1 MTNITETPTRTNL
14 QQKFA
19 KFVKEKRTALGWSQ
33 SYLAEQV
40 FGEGRYKNYISRIE
54 SGEKKSMNIETVDRI
69 LEAFGSDITF
79 IE

>member
-1 MTNITETPTRTNL
+1 MTENRTNL

-33 SYLAEQV
+33 SHLAEQV
-40 FGEGRYKNYISRIE
+40 FGDKTYKNYISRIE
-54 SGEKKSMNIETVDRI
+54 SGNKKSMNIETVDRI

-79 IE
+79 VE